1 MFPNSEGNELI
12 VLVGN
17 MISEVKG
24 HLVLISAAVEIVRRH
39 PKTQFVLVGEGPKR
53 AEFAAQVA
61 SSGLKENFL
70 FLGRRTD
77 VAQIL
82 ACCDI
87 AVLPSLAEGLPNAVL
102 EYLAAGLPVVASALG
117 GNLEV
122 IQDGITG
129 LLVPAQD
136 SRALAHALTRL
147 VEDQEF
153 STRLARAGQEHVAR
167 YFSFERLVAEVGK
180 LYTSQLRAAT
190 PQS

>member
-1 MFPNSEGNELI
+1 
-12 VLVGN
+12 

-24 HLVLISAAVEIVRRH
+24 HLVLIAAAAEIVRQH
-39 PKTQFVLVGEGPKR
+39 PRTQFVLVGEGPKR
-53 AEFAAQVA
+53 ADFEAQVA
-61 SSGLKENFL
+61 SSGSKHNFL

-82 ACCDI
+82 GCCDI

-122 IQDGITG
+122 IKDGVTG
-129 LLVPAQD
+129 LLVPPQD
-136 SRALAHALTRL
+136 STALACALIRL
-147 VEDQEF
+147 LDDQEF
-153 STRLARAGQEHVAR
+153 STRLAVAGHEHVAS

-180 LYTSQLRAAT
+180 LYTSQLQAAT
-190 PQS
+190 AKS